1 MNSNPVDLNVL
12 VELGKVIQM
21 RRKTLGVYLRH
32 AADCACI
39 SRATLHRIEKGKSSV
54 SIGAY
59 MKVCKVLGLQLFT
72 IEAPPESITPR
83 VKQVV
88 IFDANRPDDEQIA
101 IQRYPQLK
109 ELVWQ
114 LRDDAVISPR
124 DALNIYERNW
134 RFMDLKSLTS
144 EEYALIEQLK
154 ETVGKGC
161 LLV

>member
-1 MNSNPVDLNVL
+1 
-12 VELGKVIQM
+12 
-21 RRKTLGVYLRH
+21 
-32 AADCACI
+32 
-39 SRATLHRIEKGKSSV
+39 
-54 SIGAY
+54 
-59 MKVCKVLGLQLFT
+59 MKVCKVFGLQLFT
-72 IEAPPESITPR
+72 IEAPPESITQR

-134 RFMDLKSLTS
+134 RFMDLKSLTR
-144 EEYALIEQLK
+144 EEEALIKQLK
-154 ETVGKGC
+154 ETIGKGY

>member
-1 MNSNPVDLNVL
+1 MNSNSVDLNVL
-12 VELGKVIQM
+12 VELGKVIQI
-21 RRKTLGVYLRH
+21 RRKALGVYLRH

-39 SRATLHRIEKGKSSV
+39 SRATIHRIEKGKTSV

-59 MKVCKVLGLQLFT
+59 MKVCKVLGLQLFAL
-72 IEAPPESITPR
+72 EAPQEFITPK
-83 VKQVV
+83 VTQIA

-101 IQRYPQLK
+101 IQLYPQLK

-134 RFMDLKSLTS
+134 RFIDLKSLTR
-144 EEYALIEQLK
+144 EEQTLIEQLK
-154 ETVGKGC
+154 ETIGKGY